1 MTGTILCPERPKKTV
16 NKFRRLHA
24 SAFALTLTGAL
35 CGCAAYEKCGLSGCP
50 GDAQLAAGVR
60 AAFEEH
66 PELEPP
72 NLLKVQSVD
81 HVVYLYGLVDTD
93 FQRQMAEAVA
103 HQAPG
108 VAKVINSIGLSGNS
122 R

>member
-1 MTGTILCPERPKKTV
+1 MPRQSYAVTVALLLTASLILT
-16 NKFRRLHA
+16 A
-24 SAFALTLTGAL
+24 ALP
-35 CGCAAYEKCGLSGCP
+35 GCAAYQKCGFRGCP
-50 GDAQLAAGVR
+50 GDAKLAAAVR
-60 AAFEEH
+60 TAFETH

-72 NLLKVQSVD
+72 NLIKVQSVD

-108 VAKVINSIGLSGNS
+108 VTKVISSIGLSGNT

>member
-1 MTGTILCPERPKKTV
+1 MIGAPVTCEPTV
-16 NKFRRLHA
+16 SKLELFHA
-24 SAFALTLTGAL
+24 SALALTLIGAL
-35 CGCAAYEKCGLSGCP
+35 CGCAAYEKCGFGGCP
-50 GDAQLAAGVR
+50 GDAQLASAVR
-60 AAFEEH
+60 TAFEAH

-81 HVVYLYGLVDTD
+81 HVIYLYGLVDTD
-93 FQRQMAEAVA
+93 FQRQMAESVA

-108 VAKVINSIGLSGNS
+108 VARVINSIGLSGNS

>member
-1 MTGTILCPERPKKTV
+1 MYCPIRSYPLALLVILTGTVP
-16 NKFRRLHA
+16 
-24 SAFALTLTGAL
+24 
-35 CGCAAYEKCGLSGCP
+35 GCVAYQKCGFGGCP
-50 GDAQLAAGVR
+50 GDARLAAAVR
-60 AAFEEH
+60 TAFEGH

-72 NLLKVQSVD
+72 NMLTVQSVD
-81 HVVYLYGLVDTD
+81 QVVYLYGLVDTD

-108 VAKVINSIGLSGNS
+108 VTKVINSIGLAGNS

>member
-1 MTGTILCPERPKKTV
+1 L
-16 NKFRRLHA
+16 
-24 SAFALTLTGAL
+24 ALALLLTGAL
-35 CGCAAYEKCGLSGCP
+35 PGCAAYQKCGFGGCP
-50 GDAQLAAGVR
+50 GDAKLAAAVR
-60 AAFEEH
+60 TAFETH

-72 NLLKVQSVD
+72 NLIKVQSVD
-81 HVVYLYGLVDTD
+81 QVVYLYGLVDTD

-108 VAKVINSIGLSGNS
+108 VTNVINSIGLSGNS

>member
-1 MTGTILCPERPKKTV
+1 VSKLKL
-16 NKFRRLHA
+16 FHA
-24 SAFALTLTGAL
+24 SALALTLIGAL
-35 CGCAAYEKCGLSGCP
+35 CGCAAYEKCGFGGCP
-50 GDAQLAAGVR
+50 GDTQLAAAVR
-60 AAFEEH
+60 TAFEAH

-81 HVVYLYGLVDTD
+81 HVIYLYGLVDTD
-93 FQRQMAEAVA
+93 FQRQMAESVA

>member
-1 MTGTILCPERPKKTV
+1 MIGAPFTCEPTV
-16 NKFRRLHA
+16 SRFKFFHA
-24 SAFALTLTGAL
+24 AALALTLTGAL
-35 CGCAAYEKCGLSGCP
+35 GGCAAYEKCGFGGCP
-50 GDAQLAAGVR
+50 GDAQLAAAVR
-60 AAFEEH
+60 TAFEDH

-81 HVVYLYGLVDTD
+81 HVIYLYGLVDTD
-93 FQRQMAEAVA
+93 FQRQMAESVA